1 MKKIPKILIILLFT
15 ILTLMTLNIN
25 INPWQIPNP
34 KGILYELIWVVK
46 EFDITISMFGVF
58 IFVFYYKIYFNE
70 TKINKTSIINMIIST
85 IVSISLVIGKLLQI
99 DNIGEKYF
107 TSSSHFIKCGLLF
120 IGFYLMIYSII
131 KYLLQKINSQ
141 NKEKTQKKKSN
152 KIIDFISNHY
162 LIITVI
168 FLIICRLPYLI
179 IHFPFTANGDTFDVL
194 CQVFHNSNSWTIEG
208 INLVNT
214 NVYLNTHHPLLFTLV
229 YGLIVKIGISIHSLT
244 LGVFI
249 YTILQTILSIIIF
262 TFLIY
267 YLKRINIPITI
278 ILLILILIGIIPTI
292 NAYTTTAVKDTPS
305 ALFTLLY
312 SVFLLQ
318 ILRNYKSIF
327 KNKKRLIFFIITI
340 FLVISLRNNGII
352 TILSSYIFLFVIY
365 KSNWKKLL
373 ITLLIPIIT
382 LTIFNTIMYNVFDV
396 SKGSKREYFSIPFMQ
411 VARLMRNGYDKE
423 FTSKEKKIIN
433 KVLDYKKIGKDYYP
447 DVSDPVKDTYRKD
460 ATNKDLTNFFK
471 VWTKYLFK
479 HPNIYIK
486 SFIASTNKYFY
497 PNGNP
502 NYALLGVDKKIYEH
516 FDIKEQV
523 IFKEQK
529 QKLDYFN
536 SILSNIPIIGLIFRV
551 AFYDWV
557 LLISCAYII
566 YKKKYKN
573 LIPLIPLLSVLLVCL
588 ASPLNGSM
596 RYILPIVFSIPMCIV
611 MVYLTKIECIKK

>member
-1 MKKIPKILIILLFT
+1 MKKIPKILVTLLFT
-15 ILTLMTLNIN
+15 ILTLMILNIN

-34 KGILYELIWVVK
+34 KGVLYELIWVVK
-46 EFDITISMFGVF
+46 EFDININLMGIF
-58 IFVFYYKIYFNE
+58 IFIFYYKIYFDG
-70 TKINKTSIINMIIST
+70 TKLNKMSIVNIIIS
-85 IVSISLVIGKLLQI
+85 IVSSISLVIGKLLQV

-120 IGFYLMIYSII
+120 IGYYLIIYSVI
-131 KYLLQKINSQ
+131 KYLIKKIDSKSNM
-141 NKEKTQKKKSN
+141 KIQKKKSN
-152 KIIDFISNHY
+152 KVLEFIDNHFI
-162 LIITVI
+162 LITII
-168 FLIICRLPYLI
+168 FLIICRLPYI
-179 IHFPFTANGDTFDVL
+179 IIYFPFTANGDTFDML
-194 CQVFHNSNSWTIEG
+194 CQIFHNNNSWTIKG
-208 INLVNT
+208 INLVNP
-214 NVYLNTHHPLLFTLV
+214 NVYLNNHHPVFFTLI

-244 LGVFI
+244 LGVFL
-249 YTILQTILSIIIF
+249 YTLLQFILSMVVF
-262 TFLIY
+262 TFVMY
-267 YLKRINIPITI
+267 YLKRINIPLTIRII
-278 ILLILILIGIIPTI
+278 ILVLIGIIPTI
-292 NAYTTTAVKDTPS
+292 NAYITTAVKDTPS

-312 SVFLLQ
+312 SIFLIQ

-327 KNKKRLIFFIITI
+327 ENKTRLVFFIITM
-340 FLVISLRNNGII
+340 FLVIALRNNGII
-352 TILSSYIFLFVIY
+352 TILLSYTFLFIIY
-365 KSNWKKLL
+365 KKNWKKLL
-373 ITLLIPIIT
+373 VTLLIPLIS
-382 LTIFNTIMYNVFDV
+382 LTIFNGIMYNVFDV

-433 KVLDYKKIGKDYYP
+433 KVLDYKVISKDYYP

-460 ATNKDLTNFFK
+460 ATNEDLINFFK

-497 PNGNP
+497 PNGTP
-502 NYALLGVDKKIYEH
+502 DYALLGIDKNIYGN
-516 FDIKEQV
+516 FDIKEYKKTSV
-523 IFKEQK
+523 QK

-536 SILSNIPIIGLIFRV
+536 SVLSNTPIIGLLFRV

-596 RYILPIVFSIPMCIV
+596 RYILPIVFSIPICIV
-611 MVYLTKIECIKK
+611 MVYFTKKEEN